1 MNNVNTVSA
10 KESKKRLVRPD
21 KKTTGVYNA
30 GDDAKEAMKRASSKL
45 LEGQMPERIA
55 PRDTVQTSAG
65 KIRGAFAKLQ
75 EERHKKQKEELP
87 AGLYKKDW
95 GTGKYEMNHMQFL
108 KMYVDFCVKDG
119 DFSAG
124 INSVCVLKDG
134 LNGVNIDHT
143 PPPEDDCWVEVQ
155 DVAKTL
161 PIEKSNNGKKNGK
174 NK

>member
-87 AGLYKKDW
+87 SG
-95 GTGKYEMNHMQFL
+95 
-108 KMYVDFCVKDG
+108 
-119 DFSAG
+119 S
-124 INSVCVLKDG
+124 
-134 LNGVNIDHT
+134 
-143 PPPEDDCWVEVQ
+143 
-155 DVAKTL
+155 
-161 PIEKSNNGKKNGK
+161 
-174 NK
+174 